1 MFMFKWLMGFIFMI
15 VPLISVA
22 EISISKQA
30 SVIIGTEMVLKSAI
44 LKKEIPIKI
53 SLPTNFSLSSTL
65 HSYPVI
71 FVEGKHGI
79 EFFQAVSG
87 IVKHLADVERMPET
101 IVVSINGESPS
112 PDIYHHNMWG
122 KRSPDKWA
130 SWGEPNKYHAFF
142 KEELLPFLKKRY
154 RANDSRAV
162 IGVSGSSFFPFY
174 NLTQQDNLFDTYVFL
189 KVSDILG
196 MGYSADS
203 TLIGAMETRLID
215 PSKPKPLLFFA
226 STREG
231 LSFNKRYQDNFNEL
245 TQRLSSI
252 KNLSFSSKIYD
263 NEGSYDALL
272 KTILDVIELKYP
284 KHVWTADYQDIVNK
298 PGNALENLDKYFQ
311 QLSEHYGFAIFPRS
325 ARFNNINEL
334 SSLSRYLINSKRTE
348 EALQVAK
355 RHTEYQPKSWQA
367 YESLAKALEANG
379 RVDRAIL
386 TVKSALKLTDTD
398 INRNQL
404 QQYLAKLNTQSVEN

>member
-1 MFMFKWLMGFIFMI
+1 MI
-15 VPLISVA
+15 VPMISIA

-30 SVIIGTEMVLKSAI
+30 PVIIGTEMVLKSVI
-44 LKKEIPIKI
+44 LKKEIPIKV
-53 SLPTNFSLSSTL
+53 SLPTSFSVSSTL
-65 HSYPVI
+65 HTYPVI
-71 FVEGKHGI
+71 FIEGKHGI

-87 IVKHLADVERMPET
+87 IVKHLSGVERMPET
-101 IVVSINGESPS
+101 IVVAINGDSPTA
-112 PDIYHHNMWG
+112 DIYHHDIWG
-122 KRSPDKWA
+122 ARTPEKWT

-142 KEELLPFLKKRY
+142 KEELLPLLKKRY

-174 NLTQQDNLFDTYVFL
+174 NLTLQDNLFDTYVFL
-189 KVSDILG
+189 KTSDIVG

-203 TLIGAMETRLID
+203 TLIDALETRLTD

-226 STREG
+226 NTREG
-231 LSFNKRYQDNFNEL
+231 LSFDKRYQDNFNEL
-245 TQRLSSI
+245 SRRLSSI
-252 KNLSFSSKIYD
+252 KNLPFSSKLYD

-272 KTILDVIELKYP
+272 KTMLDVIELKYP
-284 KHVWTADYQDIVNK
+284 KQAWSANYQDIVNK

-311 QLSEHYGFAIFPRS
+311 QLSEHYGFTILPRS

-334 SSLSRYLINSKRTE
+334 SSLSGYLINLKRTV
-348 EALQVAK
+348 EAVQVAK
-355 RHTEYQPKSWQA
+355 RYTEYHPKSWQA

-379 RVDRAIL
+379 KVDGAIL

-404 QQYLAKLNTQSVEN
+404 QQYLAKLNTQSVAK